1 MSVSSIKRNLPYVM
15 QQATAAVANTGLFVK
30 FVIAVTLVGYCLSF
44 SDTLIDVLSVTP
56 GYLLPPRFWL
66 WTAFTHCFLEVHLW
80 EVCIDIVTIV
90 LCGKLLE
97 PLWGGNEMLLFFLV
111 VNVLVAVLSGFFYL
125 FLYMC
130 TFNTDLLFHV
140 HIHGLAGYIAGC
152 SVAVKQIMPDHVVI
166 RAPIKI
172 TNRNVPLILVLFSIL
187 LYIIGAVEGS
197 YATMFTL
204 GFVISW
210 TYLRFYQPHSNGT
223 KGDMAEGFAFAKFFP
238 NVLQPL
244 ISVVCNAIHSCLV
257 KVRVCRRPV
266 KKYDVGAPS
275 SITISLPGVEPQ
287 DAERRRQIAL
297 KALSER
303 LQRVDSPTSWPSME
317 DDPKS
322 PPATH
327 SPLPPAVAA
336 SASPPAAAPE
346 PAAPLA
352 EPAEPASQPASQP
365 AQPDPTVRVV

>member
-1 MSVSSIKRNLPYVM
+1 MSLSSIKRNIPYLA
-15 QQATAAVANTGLFVK
+15 QQVAAALANTGLFVK
-30 FVIAVTLVGYCLSF
+30 FVIAVTLLGYCLSF

-80 EVCIDIVTIV
+80 EVCIDVVTVV

-111 VNVLVAVLSGFFYL
+111 VNVLVAVFSGFFYL

-152 SVAVKQIMPDHVVI
+152 SVAVKQIMPDHIVV
-166 RAPIKI
+166 RSPVKI
-172 TNRNVPLILVLFSIL
+172 TNRNVPLILVLFSLL
-187 LYIIGAVEGS
+187 LYVVGAVEGS

-204 GFVISW
+204 GFIISW

-244 ISVVCNAIHSCLV
+244 ISGFCNMIHACLV
-257 KVRVCRRPV
+257 KVRICRRPV

-303 LQRVDSPTSWPSME
+303 LQRTDSPTSWPSLDE
-317 DDPKS
+317 DVKPP

-327 SPLPPAVAA
+327 SPVPPPATAPQQPPPPPPQPA
-336 SASPPAAAPE
+336 TSQAESAPPA
-346 PAAPLA
+346 PAAPTTDV
-352 EPAEPASQPASQP
+352 Q
-365 AQPDPTVRVV
+365 VV